1 MKNLSKLV
9 DTGDYVQVVIIAG
22 TDQVYTRMGIVESF
36 DDNYVSLTD
45 KGLDK
50 AELDKKIPIIGER
63 TIIDADRII
72 EIICIKKNYT

>member
-9 DTGDYVQVVIIAG
+9 DTGDYVQIVIIAG

>member
-9 DTGDYVQVVIIAG
+9 DTGDYVQVVVIAG